1 MASRCAQQ
9 APATYVKV
17 AEAQAAAANSKKVTS
32 TTKASWET
40 RGPLCFLLIHG
51 SGSTFVRDRR
61 YRCLMT
67 SSELFKAKSHQTWV
81 AEKPPTGLTPNS
93 IYVGQD
99 PNQMSLEV
107 AIAITNSAPSREALA
122 KLHKSRIGNKAYPLV
137 VVALSE
143 THAWLFGPSSM
154 GGVTGPLDRGQAL
167 RLLQSALDEPNSI
180 AATQRIAQIQVN
192 VSSSS
197 KLGITNSG
205 LFASHHLN
213 NNVPMQAHW
222 LDACAK
228 SREIINKS
236 GLDLINALGFTTKRA
251 TADAVVLTG
260 GSPNPRAVAVL
271 LDEAEHFDAAS
282 PKYQLSP
289 VAYGLKVATEQD
301 VPWLILLRGGQI
313 RLYPAKDGV
322 GVGQRGQAD
331 TFFELDLALL
341 ADDDAGLLEVIFSA
355 SALAP
360 GGSTEQVLN
369 DSAKYAT
376 ELGSRLKN
384 RIYENVIPELSK
396 AVAGQLPNIGVK
408 VDAEGLNLAYRLTL
422 RILFRLLFQAYA
434 EDRGLLPYDRNER
447 YTNNA
452 LKTLIIRDLIPN
464 TENEFDAESQT
475 LWDDLTQVWHAIDGG
490 AKSWN
495 VPAYNGGLFGEEEDL
510 HPEGYLIK
518 QMTMHDSAMGPA
530 LKHMFVDVSGEG
542 VQGPVDFRSLSV
554 REFGTIYE
562 GLLESSLS
570 LADQDLTVDSKGA
583 WVPASKD
590 DQVLAA
596 KGEVYFH
603 SSSGERKATGSYFT
617 PSIIVDHLLD
627 RALDPALE
635 QHFVRVKAELD
646 AGNEVRA
653 HEIFFDFRVA
663 DLAMGSGHFLVSAV
677 DRIESAMRNFLVE
690 NNVPGVSRELQRL
703 EAAAKDALGDD
714 YQFAGDIDKAGLLR
728 RQIARRCIYGLDI
741 NPLAVELSRLALW
754 IHTFVPGLPMSSLD
768 HGLVCANS
776 LTGIG
781 TIDEAL
787 EALEPNSTGGQIS
800 IFEGAISGALDKAKN
815 LLVDAAN
822 ADEANKQEVKDAA
835 KIAKQARKAAESTK
849 HLFDAAVAAR
859 LGEINAGSF
868 VDPDQVREM
877 GASDKVQELVKPL
890 NPAHMPYLFPE
901 VFLRGN
907 PGFDVLLGNPPWEEL
922 KLEEHRFWLARQPGL
937 FGMTTKKM
945 HERVLELRKERPQD
959 YLNFKIEALNVEVT
973 RKALLSGPFPG
984 IGTGDIDLYQAFSWR
999 NWDLTRNSGALG
1011 LVLPRSVLSGA
1022 SGAQWRRSV
1031 LRNSDSSIVTLSN
1044 NQGWVFEGVDGR
1056 YSIALITAQK
1066 SEENVGLIQ
1075 LGGPFFDAISF
1086 LDGSKELGR
1095 LSFKQIDESSSSC
1108 SVPQLPSAESVVV
1121 FGKLRESPRFDSSEI
1136 SSAFRYVREFDAT
1149 LDRKYFS
1156 TSSQES
1162 GIPVIAGSGFN
1173 LWTPE
1178 TGEVFSYADQELA
1191 ITQLFNKRKNQSKLK
1206 SSAFFGM
1213 EKALVDDVE
1222 TLDFFRPRIALRLI
1236 TNATNTRTLIASLVP
1251 PNTFLT
1257 NAAPYLNNKTKNA
1270 INEAYILG
1278 VLCSIPLDWF
1288 ARRYV
1293 ELNVNAH
1300 IFNGFPIPDIN
1311 SHKLWRDRIVLDS
1324 ARLAAVDERYSKWAK
1339 EIGVAVGSVTD
1350 EATKD
1355 DLISELDALVSL
1367 MYGLNEPQVI
1377 HIFQTFHR
1385 GWDYKPRLESVLKHF
1400 HAWKDKK

>member
-1 MASRCAQQ
+1 
-9 APATYVKV
+9 
-17 AEAQAAAANSKKVTS
+17 
-32 TTKASWET
+32 
-40 RGPLCFLLIHG
+40 
-51 SGSTFVRDRR
+51 
-61 YRCLMT
+61 MT
-67 SSELFKAKSHQTWV
+67 SGELLKSKSHQLWV
-81 AEKPPTGLTPNS
+81 VEKPPAGLTPDS

-107 AIAITNSAPSREALA
+107 AIATTNSAPSREALA

-137 VVALSE
+137 VVALSDSN
-143 THAWLFGPSSM
+143 AWLFGPSNT

-213 NNVPMQAHW
+213 NNVPNQGNW
-222 LDACAK
+222 SDSCAR
-228 SREIINKS
+228 SRKIIDKN
-236 GLDLINALGFTTKRA
+236 GIELINALGFTAKRA

-271 LDEAEHFDAAS
+271 LDEAEHFDSAS

-341 ADDDAGLLEVIFSA
+341 ADDDAGLLDLIFSA

-360 GGSTEQVLN
+360 GGSTEQVLK

-396 AVAGQLPNIGVK
+396 AVAAQLPHIGVK
-408 VDAEGLNLAYRLTL
+408 VDAEGLQLAYRLTL

-464 TENEFDAESQT
+464 TENQFDPESQT

-490 AKSWN
+490 ANSWN

-510 HPEGYLIK
+510 HYEGYLIK
-518 QMTMHDSAMGPA
+518 QMAMHDDAMGPA
-530 LKHMFVDVSGEG
+530 LKHMFVDVSDEG

-583 WVPASKD
+583 WVPAKKD
-590 DQVLAA
+590 DLVFAA
-596 KGEVYFH
+596 KGDVYFH

-627 RALDPALE
+627 RALEPALI
-635 QHFVRVKAELD
+635 QHFVRVKSELD
-646 AGNEVRA
+646 AGNETRA

-663 DLAMGSGHFLVSAV
+663 DLAMGSGHFLVAAV

-690 NNVPGVSRELQRL
+690 NHVPGVSRELQRL
-703 EAAAKDALGDD
+703 EAAAKEALGDD

-781 TIDEAL
+781 TIEEAL

-800 IFEGAISGALDKAKN
+800 IFEGAISDALDKAKN

-835 KIAKQARKAAESTK
+835 KIAKQARKAAKSTK

-859 LGEINAGSF
+859 LGEINAANF
-868 VDPDQVREM
+868 VDPDSVRDMGSSEQVQ
-877 GASDKVQELVKPL
+877 DLVSPL

-901 VFLRGN
+901 VFLREN
-907 PGFDVLLGNPPWEEL
+907 PGFDVLLGNPPWE
-922 KLEEHRFWLARQPGL
+922 KA
-937 FGMTTKKM
+937 K
-945 HERVLELRKERPQD
+945 
-959 YLNFKIEALNVEVT
+959 VEVT
-973 RKALLSGPFPG
+973 RWWALKFPGLRSLPQGKQDELVKQFRIERQDWASEFDQEVLANTLLRRVLVAGPFDGMGQGDPDLYKAFAWRNWHLLRTEGRSAMVAPRSLVSEAGTALWREEVFNHGEFSDVTLLMNSARWAFDIHAQYTIALVTISKTNADNRNISLSGPFASVKEFLAGPPG
-984 IGTGDIDLYQAFSWR
+984 GPATFPPEILRKMGTGAAFPI
-999 NWDLTRNSGALG
+999 L
-1011 LVLPRSVLSGA
+1011 
-1022 SGAQWRRSV
+1022 
-1031 LRNSDSSIVTLSN
+1031 
-1044 NQGWVFEGVDGR
+1044 
-1056 YSIALITAQK
+1056 
-1066 SEENVGLIQ
+1066 
-1075 LGGPFFDAISF
+1075 
-1086 LDGSKELGR
+1086 
-1095 LSFKQIDESSSSC
+1095 
-1108 SVPQLPSAESVVV
+1108 
-1121 FGKLRESPRFDSSEI
+1121 
-1136 SSAFRYVREFDAT
+1136 SSAKDGEIFSQMKSFPRLDEITENFSVRAHREFDAFADKPLFH
-1149 LDRKYFS
+1149 LDSIPEGFWPLYKGESLDIWHPDTGKYY
-1156 TSSQES
+1156 
-1162 GIPVIAGSGFN
+1162 GGVDPKIVIPHLLS
-1173 LWTPE
+1173 
-1178 TGEVFSYADQELA
+1178 
-1191 ITQLFNKRKNQSKLK
+1191 KRKTQGNMSN
-1206 SSAFFGM
+1206 SAFSLFS
-1213 EKALVDDVE
+1213 ESWLRDENSLPIYSA
-1222 TLDFFRPRIALRLI
+1222 RIAFRMV
-1236 TNATNTRTLIASLVP
+1236 TNRTNTRSMVCALVP
-1251 PNTFLT
+1251 PKVGITHG
-1257 NAAPYLNNKTKNA
+1257 APYLMWPQGNSST
-1270 INEAYILG
+1270 EAYLLG
-1278 VLCSIPLDWF
+1278 VLSSVVLDWQ
-1288 ARRYV
+1288 ARRSV
-1293 ELNVNAH
+1293 ELNLTYH
-1300 IFNGFPIPDIN
+1300 ILYGLCVPRPA
-1311 SHKLWRDRIVLDS
+1311 LDHRLAARVIEIS
-1324 ARLAAVDERYSKWAK
+1324 GRLAAVDSRYDEWAK
-1339 EIGVAVGSVTD
+1339 EVGVPVGSVTD

-1355 DLISELDALVSL
+1355 DLIAELDALVAL
-1367 MYGLNEPQVI
+1367 LYGLDESQVV
-1377 HIFQTFHR
+1377 HIFETFHR
-1385 GWDYKPRLESVLKHF
+1385 GWDYKPRLEAVLKHF
-1400 HAWKDKK
+1400 HTWKDKK

>member
-1 MASRCAQQ
+1 
-9 APATYVKV
+9 
-17 AEAQAAAANSKKVTS
+17 
-32 TTKASWET
+32 
-40 RGPLCFLLIHG
+40 
-51 SGSTFVRDRR
+51 
-61 YRCLMT
+61 MT
-67 SSELFKAKSHQTWV
+67 SCDLLRAKSTQVWV
-81 AEKPPTGLTPNS
+81 VEKPPTGLTPNC
-93 IYVGQD
+93 IYEGQD

-107 AIAITNSAPSREALA
+107 AIAATNTAPSREALA
-122 KLHKSRIGNKAYPLV
+122 KLHKARIGNKAYPLV
-137 VVALSE
+137 VAALSDSS
-143 THAWLFGPSSM
+143 AWLFGPSST

-192 VSSSS
+192 VGSSS

-213 NNVPMQAHW
+213 NNVPMQAQW
-222 LDACAK
+222 AEACAK
-228 SREIINKS
+228 SRKIISKS
-236 GLDLINALGFTTKRA
+236 GLDLVNALGFTAKHA

-341 ADDDAGLLEVIFSA
+341 ADDDAGLLDLIFSA

-360 GGSTEQVLN
+360 GGSTEQVLK

-396 AVAGQLPNIGVK
+396 AVAAQLPNIGVK
-408 VDAEGLNLAYRLTL
+408 VDAEGLQLAYRLTL

-464 TENEFDAESQT
+464 THNEFDPESQT

-510 HPEGYLIK
+510 HQEGYLIK
-518 QMTMHDSAMGPA
+518 QMTMHDGAMGPA
-530 LKHMFVDVSGEG
+530 LKHMFVDVSDEG

-627 RALDPALE
+627 RALEPALE

-703 EAAAKDALGDD
+703 EAAAKEALGDD

-800 IFEGAISGALDKAKN
+800 IFEGAISDALDKAKN

-849 HLFDAAVAAR
+849 HLFDAAVVAR
-859 LGEINAGSF
+859 LGEINSANF
-868 VDPDQVREM
+868 VDPDSVREM
-877 GASDKVQELVKPL
+877 GASDKVQELVAPL

-901 VFLRGN
+901 VFLREN
-907 PGFDVLLGNPPWEEL
+907 PGFDTLIGNPPWEKLHIEEHQWWGARIPKLRGLPIKQRDLEL
-922 KLEEHRFWLARQPGL
+922 KNFMHGRPDLVTEYSNEIEGVNRARKVLQSASHRDLGASHL
-937 FGMTTKKM
+937 
-945 HERVLELRKERPQD
+945 
-959 YLNFKIEALNVEVT
+959 
-973 RKALLSGPFPG
+973 
-984 IGTGDIDLYQAFSWR
+984 DLYQVFSWR
-999 NWDLTRNSGALG
+999 NWETLRLGGSIG
-1011 LVLPRSVLSGA
+1011 LVLPRGAIGGSGLSAWRKKILTEGTF
-1022 SGAQWRRSV
+1022 SGITM
-1031 LRNSDSSIVTLSN
+1031 LTNSGRWI
-1044 NQGWVFEGVDGR
+1044 FEGVDGR
-1056 YSIALITAQK
+1056 YSVAMVAVTKTPGDHVIF
-1066 SEENVGLIQ
+1066 N
-1075 LGGPFFDAISF
+1075 GPFYSAGELQDYGLKFSSIEVPEFLKWSKSAAFPTFPNDASVDVF
-1086 LDGSKELGR
+1086 LQLRKSPSLGSGR
-1095 LSFKQIDESSSSC
+1095 DDLSFRPIQGDINATTGR
-1108 SVPQLPSAESVVV
+1108 P
-1121 FGKLRESPRFDSSEI
+1121 FF
-1136 SSAFRYVREFDAT
+1136 EFD
-1149 LDRKYFS
+1149 LGEKDSRS
-1156 TSSQES
+1156 
-1162 GIPVIAGSGFN
+1162 PVIGGASFN
-1173 LWTPE
+1173 LWQPDF
-1178 TGEVFSYADQELA
+1178 GDPYAYAQKENIFPFLLERARASARGQNSVYRGRTFKSIQDVPA
-1191 ITQLFNKRKNQSKLK
+1191 AQS
-1206 SSAFFGM
+1206 
-1213 EKALVDDVE
+1213 
-1222 TLDFFRPRIALRLI
+1222 RIAFRDV
-1236 TNATNTRTLIASLVP
+1236 TNATNRRTMICALIPPGTIATHKSPVLV
-1251 PNTFLT
+1251 N
-1257 NAAPYLNNKTKNA
+1257 LNDDLKS
-1270 INEAYILG
+1270 EAFVLG
-1278 VLCSIPLDWF
+1278 VLSSMIFDWY
-1288 ARRYV
+1288 ARRWV
-1293 ELNVNAH
+1293 ELHMSFELLSTMPVPK
-1300 IFNGFPIPDIN
+1300 FNLN
-1311 SHKLWRDRIVLDS
+1311 DS
-1324 ARLAAVDERYSKWAK
+1324 LVQRTCYLAASLAAVDHRYDEWAT
-1339 EIGVAVGSVTD
+1339 INGVPIGSVTD

-1355 DLISELDALVSL
+1355 DLIAELDALVAL
-1367 MYGLNEPQVI
+1367 LYGLDESQVT
-1377 HIFQTFHR
+1377 HIFETFHR
-1385 GWDYKPRLESVLKHF
+1385 GWDYKPRLVAVLKHF
-1400 HAWKDKK
+1400 HTWKDKK

>member
-1 MASRCAQQ
+1 
-9 APATYVKV
+9 
-17 AEAQAAAANSKKVTS
+17 
-32 TTKASWET
+32 
-40 RGPLCFLLIHG
+40 
-51 SGSTFVRDRR
+51 
-61 YRCLMT
+61 MT
-67 SSELFKAKSHQTWV
+67 SSELFKAKSHQSWV
-81 AEKPPTGLTPNS
+81 VEKPPTGLIPNS

-107 AIAITNSAPSREALA
+107 AIATTNSAPSREALA
-122 KLHKSRIGNKAYPLV
+122 KLHKARIGNKAYPLV

-143 THAWLFGPSSM
+143 SNAWLFGPSSM

-213 NNVPMQAHW
+213 NNVPMQPHW
-222 LDACAK
+222 ADACAK

-322 GVGQRGQAD
+322 GVGQRGQVD

-341 ADDDAGLLEVIFSA
+341 ADDDAGLLGVIFSA

-360 GGSTEQVLN
+360 GGSTEQVLK

-396 AVAGQLPNIGVK
+396 AVAAQLPSIGVK
-408 VDAEGLNLAYRLTL
+408 VDAEGLQLAYRLTL

-464 TENEFDAESQT
+464 TDNEFDPESQT

-510 HPEGYLIK
+510 HPEGHLIK
-518 QMTMHDSAMGPA
+518 QMTMQDDAMGPA
-530 LKHMFVDVSGEG
+530 LKHMFVDVTGEG

-570 LADQDLTVDSKGA
+570 LADKDLTVDSKGA
-583 WVPASKD
+583 WIPASKD

-646 AGNEVRA
+646 AGNEARA

-703 EAAAKDALGDD
+703 EMAAKEALGDD

-800 IFEGAISGALDKAKN
+800 IFEGAISDALDKAKN

-859 LGEINAGSF
+859 LGEINAANF
-868 VDPDQVREM
+868 VDPDSVREM
-877 GASDKVQELVKPL
+877 GASDRVQDLVSPL

-922 KLEEHRFWLARQPGL
+922 VYEEIKFWTLREPGL
-937 FGMTTKKM
+937 KGYPARDQQAAIVRLRESRPDLVKLMEDEEAATNAMRTVLMNGIYPGMG
-945 HERVLELRKERPQD
+945 
-959 YLNFKIEALNVEVT
+959 
-973 RKALLSGPFPG
+973 SGHA
-984 IGTGDIDLYQAFSWR
+984 DLYKAFSWR
-999 NWDLTRNSGALG
+999 TLHLLRENGLSGM
-1011 LVLPRSVLSGA
+1011 VLPRGALSA
-1022 SGAQWRRSV
+1022 SGSELWRREVIKVGCFESV
-1031 LRNSDSSIVTLSN
+1031 VFLLNTS
-1044 NQGWVFEGVDGR
+1044 GWIFPSVDGR
-1056 YSIALITAQK
+1056 YSIALVCLIKNSSTTSTSLSGPYSSANDFLNSGESLELDINNLLSWSSTYAFPLMNSARDLQIMEKMNESK
-1066 SEENVGLIQ
+1066 SFGSQRDDFKLIPLQGDFNQTTDSNLFFVGEENRGDCQVMKGASFNIWNPDFGSSHGSADISNVKDALARKLNNQ
-1075 LGGPFFDAISF
+1075 VNLKASPFFGWKSDIETHPF
-1086 LDGSKELGR
+1086 LR
-1095 LSFKQIDESSSSC
+1095 ARI
-1108 SVPQLPSAESVVV
+1108 
-1121 FGKLRESPRFDSSEI
+1121 
-1136 SSAFRYVREFDAT
+1136 AFRD
-1149 LDRKYFS
+1149 
-1156 TSSQES
+1156 
-1162 GIPVIAGSGFN
+1162 
-1173 LWTPE
+1173 
-1178 TGEVFSYADQELA
+1178 
-1191 ITQLFNKRKNQSKLK
+1191 
-1206 SSAFFGM
+1206 
-1213 EKALVDDVE
+1213 
-1222 TLDFFRPRIALRLI
+1222 I
-1236 TNATNTRTLIASLVP
+1236 TNQTNSRTVISCLIP
-1251 PNTFLT
+1251 PFTVLT
-1257 NAAPYLNNKTKNA
+1257 NKAPYLVNP
-1270 INEAYILG
+1270 IGNEKSEAFVLG
-1278 VLCSIPLDWF
+1278 IFGSLVFDWY
-1288 ARRYV
+1288 ARHYV
-1293 ELNVNAH
+1293 ELSLNFH
-1300 IFNGFPIPDIN
+1300 ILKGLPVPKYQSFEPVCA
-1311 SHKLWRDRIVLDS
+1311 RIQFL
-1324 ARLAAVDERYSKWAK
+1324 AGTLAAVDDRFGVWAR
-1339 EIGVAVGSVTD
+1339 EVGVPVGSVTD
-1350 EATKD
+1350 EAVKD
-1355 DLISELDALVSL
+1355 DSIAELDALVAL
-1367 MYGLNEPQVI
+1367 LYGLDKSQVI
-1377 HIFQTFHR
+1377 HIFETFHR
-1385 GWDYKPRLESVLKHF
+1385 GWDYKPRLAAALKHF
-1400 HAWKDKK
+1400 DTWKENK

>member
-1 MASRCAQQ
+1 
-9 APATYVKV
+9 
-17 AEAQAAAANSKKVTS
+17 
-32 TTKASWET
+32 
-40 RGPLCFLLIHG
+40 
-51 SGSTFVRDRR
+51 
-61 YRCLMT
+61 
-67 SSELFKAKSHQTWV
+67 
-81 AEKPPTGLTPNS
+81 
-93 IYVGQD
+93 
-99 PNQMSLEV
+99 MSLEV
-107 AIAITNSAPSREALA
+107 AIAATSTAPSRDALA
-122 KLHKSRIGNKAYPLV
+122 KLHKARIGNKAYPLV
-137 VVALSE
+137 VVALSDSN
-143 THAWLFGPSSM
+143 AWLFGPSST
-154 GGVTGPLDRGQAL
+154 GGVTGPLDRSQAL

-192 VSSSS
+192 VGSSS

-213 NNVPMQAHW
+213 NNVPMQAQW
-222 LDACAK
+222 AEACEK
-228 SREIINKS
+228 SRKIISKS
-236 GLDLINALGFTTKRA
+236 GLDLVNALGFTAKHA

-341 ADDDAGLLEVIFSA
+341 ADEDSGLLDLIFSA

-360 GGSTEQVLN
+360 GGSTEQVLK

-396 AVAGQLPNIGVK
+396 AVAAQLPSIGVK
-408 VDAEGLNLAYRLTL
+408 VDAEGLHLAYRLTL

-464 TENEFDAESQT
+464 TENEFDSESQT

-510 HPEGYLIK
+510 HQEGYLIK
-518 QMTMHDSAMGPA
+518 QMTMHDGAMGPA
-530 LKHMFVDVSGEG
+530 LKQMFVDVSDEG

-583 WVPASKD
+583 WVPAKKD

-627 RALDPALE
+627 RALDPALQ

-703 EAAAKDALGDD
+703 EVAAKEALGDD

-787 EALEPNSTGGQIS
+787 EALEPNSPGGQIS
-800 IFEGAISGALDKAKN
+800 IFEGAISDALDKAKN

-822 ADEANKQEVKDAA
+822 ADEANKQEVKCAA

-859 LGEINAGSF
+859 LGEVNAANF
-868 VDPDQVREM
+868 VDPDSVREM
-877 GASDKVQELVKPL
+877 GSSNKVQELVAPL
-890 NPAHMPYLFPE
+890 NAAHMPYLFPE
-901 VFLRGN
+901 VFLREN
-907 PGFDVLLGNPPWEEL
+907 PGFDVILGNPPFL
-922 KLEEHRFWLARQPGL
+922 NRLENLTRGEDSHRLALQAKFNKAGKGYVNYASLFLLESSRLIRIKGFLTLIQPESLLATKDSNSTRRYLASNGNMLHLWLALENVFEANVRTCAPVWQRGL
-937 FGMTTKKM
+937 VQDLKVERSSGLLGKVEDGVELPENFSETATWSFLISDLLGVPRTSKFASQGSLSELGTCLSGDFIGNFYDLSEFVIDEQLTDNARLMTVGLVDPLISRWGKKTTKFNKKTFTYPRIDEVRAHKKQNISRLLKTSM
-945 HERVLELRKERPQD
+945 VPKVLIATQTKVLEAYPD
-959 YLNFKIEALNVEVT
+959 V
-973 RKALLSGPFPG
+973 SGKMV
-984 IGTGDIDLYQAFSWR
+984 A
-999 NWDLTRNSGALG
+999 
-1011 LVLPRSVLSGA
+1011 
-1022 SGAQWRRSV
+1022 
-1031 LRNSDSSIVTLSN
+1031 
-1044 NQGWVFEGVDGR
+1044 
-1056 YSIALITAQK
+1056 
-1066 SEENVGLIQ
+1066 
-1075 LGGPFFDAISF
+1075 
-1086 LDGSKELGR
+1086 
-1095 LSFKQIDESSSSC
+1095 
-1108 SVPQLPSAESVVV
+1108 
-1121 FGKLRESPRFDSSEI
+1121 
-1136 SSAFRYVREFDAT
+1136 
-1149 LDRKYFS
+1149 
-1156 TSSQES
+1156 
-1162 GIPVIAGSGFN
+1162 
-1173 LWTPE
+1173 
-1178 TGEVFSYADQELA
+1178 
-1191 ITQLFNKRKNQSKLK
+1191 
-1206 SSAFFGM
+1206 
-1213 EKALVDDVE
+1213 
-1222 TLDFFRPRIALRLI
+1222 
-1236 TNATNTRTLIASLVP
+1236 
-1251 PNTFLT
+1251 
-1257 NAAPYLNNKTKNA
+1257 
-1270 INEAYILG
+1270 
-1278 VLCSIPLDWF
+1278 SIPLLSFVPTDPSNLF
-1288 ARRYV
+1288 RVTAMFLSPTLNARVASEVMGSGLVTHALKLSRDQVLALPLPKEGKSWNEAAKMV
-1293 ELNVNAH
+1293 E
-1300 IFNGFPIPDIN
+1300 
-1311 SHKLWRDRIVLDS
+1311 KIVTIGES
-1324 ARLAAVDERYSKWAK
+1324 PTRQEFY
-1339 EIGVAVGSVTD
+1339 EIGKLMCRAYGD
-1350 EATKD
+1350 LD
-1355 DLISELDALVSL
+1355 DKCLDWWMELITTSER
-1367 MYGLNEPQVI
+1367 E
-1377 HIFQTFHR
+1377 
-1385 GWDYKPRLESVLKHF
+1385 
-1400 HAWKDKK
+1400 